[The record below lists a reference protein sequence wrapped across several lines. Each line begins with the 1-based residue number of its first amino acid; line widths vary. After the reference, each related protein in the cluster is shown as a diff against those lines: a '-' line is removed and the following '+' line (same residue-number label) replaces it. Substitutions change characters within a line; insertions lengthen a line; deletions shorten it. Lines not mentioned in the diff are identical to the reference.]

1 VLNKGI
7 NTKRKKM
14 IELKGPEICAS
25 GNKKNLIVCLHGW
38 GSSGDNFVHLAKVM
52 DKSLSDS
59 CFIVPNAPFEREI
72 GDGYQWFS
80 LEDRSEEVLYNGVK
94 SAASIVN
101 HFIDTKLKELSLN
114 DAQLSLIGFSQGAML
129 AIHTALTRSQ
139 SCASVVAYS
148 GRFLSPSKVALE
160 IKSKPNMCII
170 HGDADD
176 VVPFSS
182 LDLAVKALKEN
193 GINVEGHPIHALG
206 HIINEEGIRLGV
218 EFIKK
223 NFKN

>member
-1 VLNKGI
+1 
-7 NTKRKKM
+7 M
-14 IELKGPEICAS
+14 IELKGPEICANE
-25 GNKKNLIVCLHGW
+25 NKKNLIICLHGW
-38 GSSGDNFVHLAKVM
+38 GSSGDNFIHLAKVM
-52 DKSLSDS
+52 SRSLSDS
-59 CFIVPNAPFEREI
+59 CFIAPNAPFERET
-72 GDGYQWFS
+72 GDGYQWFR
-80 LEDRSEEVLYNGVK
+80 LDDRSEEALYNGLK
-94 SAASIVN
+94 SAALIVN
-101 HFIDTKLKELSLN
+101 HFIDMKLKEFNLN

-129 AIHTALTRSQ
+129 AIHIALTRSQ

-148 GRFLSPSKVALE
+148 GRFLSFSKVTPE

-182 LDLAVKALKEN
+182 LDLSVKALKEN
-193 GINVEGHPIHALG
+193 GINVNGYPIHALG

-223 NFKN
+223 YFKN